1 MIKRICIFCG
11 ANAGGRAEYAEVAGE
26 LGRTM
31 ARLGLEI
38 VYGGSSVGLMPVLAN
53 AALQAGGRVIGVIPA
68 LLVERELA
76 HQGLTDLRIVG
87 SMHERKATMA
97 ELADAFVAMPGGL
110 GTLDEIFEMLTWSQL
125 GLHAKPCAF
134 LNVASYYTKLLEFL
148 EHARRAGFIRDEH
161 HARILAA
168 EDIESLLVK
177 LGVSLPP

>member
-1 MIKRICIFCG
+1 MVKRICIFCG
-11 ANAGGRAEYAEVAGE
+11 ANPGGRPVYADTAHE
-26 LGRTM
+26 LGRTL
-31 ARLGLEI
+31 ACRGLEI

-76 HQGLTDLRIVG
+76 HQGLTELRVVG

-125 GLHAKPCAF
+125 GLHAKPCVF
-134 LNVASYYTKLLEFL
+134 LNVAGYYNRLLEFL
-148 EHARRAGFIRDEH
+148 EHARHEGFVRDEH
-161 HARILAA
+161 HARIWVA
-168 EDIESLLVK
+168 EDIGELLAK
-177 LGVSLPP
+177 LGIPP